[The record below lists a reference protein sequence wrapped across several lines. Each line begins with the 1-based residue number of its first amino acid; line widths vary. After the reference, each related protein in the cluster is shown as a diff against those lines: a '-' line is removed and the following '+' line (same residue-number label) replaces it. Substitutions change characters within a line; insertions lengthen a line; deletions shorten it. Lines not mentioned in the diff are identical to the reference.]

1 MDSTATLLPPSAGI
15 DPATP
20 KRSVDDARMNARGGQ
35 ATEVMDDAW
44 VSAIYPRLFRTAWTM
59 TGDPAMAEDIVQESL
74 VGAWNRWHHF
84 DGNGSREAWMLG
96 ILIRQ
101 TRKQFRALS
110 RVKRR
115 LQAYANVQTEN
126 GNPLDAGD
134 AAVASEEWKQS
145 IWAQVAMLPRN
156 QSEVVTLK
164 YLDQLSHEEIAGIV
178 GCPVGTVKS
187 RLHHALKRLKH
198 RFPQEIIDS

>member
-1 MDSTATLLPPSAGI
+1 MDSTATLLAPSVGD
-15 DPATP
+15 DPSTSDRPIEA
-20 KRSVDDARMNARGGQ
+20 ARMNARAGT
-35 ATEVMDDAW
+35 TESMDDAW

-59 TGDPAMAEDIVQESL
+59 TGDPALAEDIVQESL
-74 VGAWNRWHHF
+74 VGAWNRWNHF
-84 DGNGSREAWMLG
+84 QGSGSREAWVLG

-101 TRKQFRALS
+101 TRKHFRTLS

-115 LQAYANVQTEN
+115 LQAYASVQAPTEN
-126 GNPLDAGD
+126 QTDASET
-134 AAVASEEWKQS
+134 AVASEEWKRS
-145 IWAQVAMLPRN
+145 IWAKVATLPRS

-164 YLDQLSHEEIAGIV
+164 YLDQLSHEEIAEAI

-187 RLHHALKRLKH
+187 RLHHALKRLKQ